1 MRLAICAAAAALG
14 FSLAGCNTPSPER
27 EFVAKAVDEPPPPK
41 VRLSQREQL
50 DESISRYALAY
61 DIPESLIHAAVRRE
75 SNYNPAAK
83 HGPYWGLMQIR
94 YDTARSVGYS
104 GPAKGLLD
112 AETNLAYAGAYLAN
126 AFRVAGGNA
135 QRAIQLYA
143 KGFYFEAKRKG
154 LLGQMMSGR
163 SGAEEKSEPAAP
175 VAASAETRA
184 LALAAIDI
192 PAGRRVEAAEA
203 QAQPAPIM
211 EYTAAQ
217 SPVAPEEQ
225 TAQQ

>member
-1 MRLAICAAAAALG
+1 MRLAICAATAALG
-14 FSLAGCNTPSPER
+14 FALSGCNSSAPER
-27 EFVAKAVDEPPPPK
+27 QFVAKAVDEPPPPRVK
-41 VRLSQREQL
+41 LSQREKL

-75 SNYNPAAK
+75 SNYNPGAK

-126 AFRVAGGNA
+126 AFRVAGGDA

-154 LLGQMMSGR
+154 LLGQLTSGR
-163 SGAEEKSEPAAP
+163 SSTEETSEPAASV
-175 VAASAETRA
+175 VAEAKTQATV
-184 LALAAIDI
+184 LAAIDI
-192 PAGRRVEAAEA
+192 PAAKPVKAAEEA
-203 QAQPAPIM
+203 QAEA
-211 EYTAAQ
+211 
-217 SPVAPEEQ
+217 PVALEAQ

>member
-14 FSLAGCNTPSPER
+14 FSLAGCNSPSPER

-163 SGAEEKSEPAAP
+163 SVTDEP
-175 VAASAETRA
+175 VAKAETQPTV
-184 LALAAIDI
+184 LAAIDI
-192 PAGRRVEAAEA
+192 PPATPVEAAA
-203 QAQPAPIM
+203 QAQPAPVM
-211 EYTAAQ
+211 MQTDAQ
-217 SPVAPEEQ
+217 APVASEEQ
-225 TAQQ
+225 TTRQ